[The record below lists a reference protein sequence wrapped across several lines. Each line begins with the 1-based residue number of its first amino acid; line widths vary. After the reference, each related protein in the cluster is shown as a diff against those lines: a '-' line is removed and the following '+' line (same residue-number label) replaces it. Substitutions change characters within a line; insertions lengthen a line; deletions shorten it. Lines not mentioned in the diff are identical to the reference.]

1 MIDHKIEMKLTI
13 ERLGD
18 HRSIATEVDG
28 AATETELVQ
37 GLLSLIDQVCQC
49 DQKFRTTL
57 ALLLL
62 AGEHAK
68 GETVESSGTI
78 IDGKAYEAM
87 RKRGQA

>member
-18 HRSIATEVDG
+18 HCSIASEIDG
-28 AATETELVQ
+28 KATEKELAQ
-37 GLLSLIDQVCQC
+37 GLLRLIDQVCQC
-49 DQKFRTTL
+49 DQKFRTVL

-62 AGEHAK
+62 AGEHVN
-68 GETVESSGTI
+68 GETVKNEGTI
-78 IDGKAYEAM
+78 MDWRAYEAM